1 MLALKLSRLIEEKCM
16 LLEKFSLVQKQ
27 HDDLVSS
34 LKDGEKFYR
43 KLMVELIPSETQGRT
58 FPKQKKR

>member
-34 LKDGEKFYR
+34 LKNGMKFYR
-43 KLMVELIPSETQGRT
+43 N
-58 FPKQKKR
+58 